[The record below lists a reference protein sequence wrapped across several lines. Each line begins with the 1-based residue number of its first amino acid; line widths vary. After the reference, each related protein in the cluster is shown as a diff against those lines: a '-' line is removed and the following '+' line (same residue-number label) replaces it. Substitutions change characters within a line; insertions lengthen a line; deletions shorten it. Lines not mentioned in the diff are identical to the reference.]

1 MGLQFKV
8 SNNQG
13 KQVIITSDRLL
24 FNAREDFLTSSDKNI
39 IFTTNGDFHIN
50 SDNVNNGKVA
60 INAPK
65 IHLGKISDAK
75 PGLADNP
82 ALKGKETAE
91 LIEDLL
97 NHLDMLYSTVLPLLT
112 NITIFPGLPT
122 APNPTN
128 IALIL
133 PLQSELRTIR
143 GKLNSIKSK
152 NVYIK

>member
-1 MGLQFKV
+1 
-8 SNNQG
+8 
-13 KQVIITSDRLL
+13 
-24 FNAREDFLTSSDKNI
+24 
-39 IFTTNGDFHIN
+39 
-50 SDNVNNGKVA
+50 
-60 INAPK
+60 
-65 IHLGKISDAK
+65 
-75 PGLADNP
+75 
-82 ALKGKETAE
+82 
-91 LIEDLL
+91 
-97 NHLDMLYSTVLPLLT
+97 MLYSTVLPLLT

>member
-1 MGLQFKV
+1 MV
-8 SNNQG
+8 ESPNTYQG

-97 NHLDMLYSTVLPLLT
+97 NHLDM
-112 NITIFPGLPT
+112 
-122 APNPTN
+122 
-128 IALIL
+128 
-133 PLQSELRTIR
+133 
-143 GKLNSIKSK
+143 
-152 NVYIK
+152 